1 MLEALETMSKR
12 NMSMPNT
19 AALTTRLLLGAAMAL
34 TAALASAQP
43 VYRAAPAGPLAVD
56 VRHDGRHM
64 HRPPPPPPRYERH
77 SRARS
82 GHAWVGGHWRWQGQR
97 YVWIPGYWAKAPRH
111 HRPHPGPYYG
121 HR

>member
-12 NMSMPNT
+12 NISMPNT

-43 VYRAAPAGPLAVD
+43 VYRAAPAGPLVVE

-64 HRPPPPPPRYERH
+64 HRPPPPPPRPRNH
-77 SRARS
+77 GSVQPP
-82 GHAWVGGHWRWQGQR
+82 HA
-97 YVWIPGYWAKAPRH
+97 AESLME
-111 HRPHPGPYYG
+111 
-121 HR
+121 

>member
-1 MLEALETMSKR
+1 MTH
-12 NMSMPNT
+12 T

-43 VYRAAPAGPLAVD
+43 VYRVAPGAPVTVE

-77 SRARS
+77 ARARA
-82 GHAWVGGHWRWQGQR
+82 GHVWVGGQWRWQGHR
-97 YVWIPGYWAKAPRH
+97 HVWIPGYWAKVPRH
-111 HRPHPGPYYG
+111 HRPHYG

>member
-1 MLEALETMSKR
+1 MS
-12 NMSMPNT
+12 PT
-19 AALTTRLLLGAAMAL
+19 PALTTRLLLGAALAL

-43 VYRAAPAGPLAVD
+43 VYRAAPGTPLVVE

-77 SRARS
+77 RPRV
-82 GHAWVGGHWRWQGQR
+82 GHAWVGGHWRWQGHR
-97 YVWIPGYWAKAPRH
+97 YVWIPGHWVKAPRH
-111 HRPHPGPYYG
+111 HRPYYG

>member
-1 MLEALETMSKR
+1 
-12 NMSMPNT
+12 MPHIP
-19 AALTTRLLLGAAMAL
+19 ALTTRLLVGVALAL

-43 VYRAAPAGPLAVD
+43 VYRATPGAPLAVE

-77 SRARS
+77 GHARP
-82 GHAWVGGHWRWQGQR
+82 GHAWVSGHWRWQGR
-97 YVWIPGYWAKAPRH
+97 RHVWVPGYWAKVPRH
-111 HRPHPGPYYG
+111 HRPHYG